1 VSRGGNRRKRVPTCK
16 GDEDSR
22 VLDATVAARVA
33 RGARRRETA
42 RLEA

>member
-1 VSRGGNRRKRVPTCK
+1 MSRGGNRRKRVPTCK

-33 RGARRRETA
+33 RRRETA